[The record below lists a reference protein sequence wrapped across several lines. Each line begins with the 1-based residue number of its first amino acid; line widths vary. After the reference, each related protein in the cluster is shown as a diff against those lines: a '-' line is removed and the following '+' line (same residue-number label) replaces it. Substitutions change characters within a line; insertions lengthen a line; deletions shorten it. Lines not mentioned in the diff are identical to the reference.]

1 MNKPFFEPPPMLPG
15 YPLPPGPNEATIINR
30 MKDAYIEEHPDY
42 TDDEID
48 VIVEHVSRY
57 CTNYKLVPKPK
68 VTMTHIK
75 IQVTVDPPKEI

>member
-1 MNKPFFEPPPMLPG
+1 MDKPFFEPPPMLPG
-15 YPLPPGPNEATIINR
+15 YSFPPGPSEATIIRR

-42 TDDEID
+42 TDDDID

-57 CTNYKLVPKPK
+57 CTNFKLVPKPK
-68 VTMTHIK
+68 VNMTHIK